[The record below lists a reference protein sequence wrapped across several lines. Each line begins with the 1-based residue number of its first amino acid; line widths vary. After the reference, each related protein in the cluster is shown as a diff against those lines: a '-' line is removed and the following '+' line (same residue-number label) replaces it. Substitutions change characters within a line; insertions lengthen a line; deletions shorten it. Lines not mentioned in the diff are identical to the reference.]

1 VLRSVAHA
9 AAHVAHGEAEGY
21 DPPAILTFRRCSG
34 AEPPEVIVR
43 VRTAVFPVAG
53 WGTRFLPATKAVP
66 KELLPVLDR
75 PAIQYAMEEAIAA
88 GIERI
93 VLVTSDGKRAI
104 EDHFDAAPD
113 LEAFLEA
120 RGDIERLRVVR
131 AVSDMVNLVTVRQ
144 KEQLGLGHA
153 VLMARDAVGHE
164 SFAVVLPDDLI
175 VSERPALS
183 ELIDA
188 HEETHG
194 SVVAVMEIPRED
206 SIRYGVVEIDPDL
219 PATDGGRTI
228 PLRGLIEKPA
238 PADAPSNLGIVGRYV
253 LTPKIFEKL
262 ERTAHGVGNE
272 IQLTDAIQALAA
284 EQPIVGRRFSGR
296 RFDVGSP
303 EGWLAANID
312 LALDHP
318 HYGGPLRTWL
328 NARLTER

>member
-1 VLRSVAHA
+1 
-9 AAHVAHGEAEGY
+9 
-21 DPPAILTFRRCSG
+21 
-34 AEPPEVIVR
+34 
-43 VRTAVFPVAG
+43 
-53 WGTRFLPATKAVP
+53 
-66 KELLPVLDR
+66 
-75 PAIQYAMEEAIAA
+75 
-88 GIERI
+88 
-93 VLVTSDGKRAI
+93 
-104 EDHFDAAPD
+104 
-113 LEAFLEA
+113 
-120 RGDIERLRVVR
+120 
-131 AVSDMVNLVTVRQ
+131 
-144 KEQLGLGHA
+144 
-153 VLMARDAVGHE
+153 
-164 SFAVVLPDDLI
+164 
-175 VSERPALS
+175 
-183 ELIDA
+183 
-188 HEETHG
+188 
-194 SVVAVMEIPRED
+194 
-206 SIRYGVVEIDPDL
+206 VVEIDPDL